1 MAGIY
6 NASANGNDPKPGK
19 TNNARLPDLSLFISA
34 GIDPKTGLPI
44 KASTGDPRG
53 FKAENKKLLRIM
65 DEQQAV
71 NSFEWFNLPNG
82 LSGNL
87 IERILYYK
95 GQGMFFYFPE
105 MDQFYFLPYALDG
118 GIDIYGRF
126 ERVTPLPFNG
136 GSKAD
141 KPWIKDFNRKCV
153 YDIQID
159 EELDIKKIED
169 SCVLLSDYTKQIS
182 QTNISRQILN
192 DPLIDLEADL
202 LPFART
208 ALLNSTGVMGMRV
221 GSEDEYSNVAA
232 ASRSINRAALEGEKY
247 VPVVG
252 TLDFQDLTASGSA
265 NNIDQFL
272 MAMQSIDNYR
282 LSLHGLDSGGI
293 FQKQAHML
301 ESENSMNAAKASL
314 VMQDK
319 LNQRQEFC
327 DIANSIFGLDMWVE
341 VAQPASGVDADL
353 DGEMYENDPQS
364 VSYDGGNENGSNE

>member
-1 MAGIY
+1 
-6 NASANGNDPKPGK
+6 
-19 TNNARLPDLSLFISA
+19 
-34 GIDPKTGLPI
+34 
-44 KASTGDPRG
+44 
-53 FKAENKKLLRIM
+53 
-65 DEQQAV
+65 
-71 NSFEWFNLPNG
+71 
-82 LSGNL
+82 
-87 IERILYYK
+87 
-95 GQGMFFYFPE
+95 
-105 MDQFYFLPYALDG
+105 
-118 GIDIYGRF
+118 
-126 ERVTPLPFNG
+126 
-136 GSKAD
+136 
-141 KPWIKDFNRKCV
+141 
-153 YDIQID
+153 
-159 EELDIKKIED
+159 
-169 SCVLLSDYTKQIS
+169 
-182 QTNISRQILN
+182 
-192 DPLIDLEADL
+192 
-202 LPFART
+202 
-208 ALLNSTGVMGMRV
+208 MRV

-364 VSYDGGNENGSNE
+364 VSYDGGNENGRNE